1 MSNPKIKQKVY
12 YTNMGLFHEIVIISW
27 IKTVYSDTRSF
38 GKNIKWSSW
47 PTNNYKNQVYK
58 VTPRFYKLL

>member
-1 MSNPKIKQKVY
+1 
-12 YTNMGLFHEIVIISW
+12 MGLFHEIVIISW

-58 VTPRFYKLL
+58 DTPRFYKLL